1 MTILQMAVL
10 FALFHHFL
18 FRKAT
23 RVQRE
28 PVLIRARSLWS
39 SR

>member
-1 MTILQMAVL
+1 MTILHIVL
-10 FALFHHFL
+10 LLIPFHHFV
-18 FRKAT
+18 FRKAA

-28 PVLIRARSLWS
+28 PVLIRARSRWN

>member
-1 MTILQMAVL
+1 MTILQLALLFVL
-10 FALFHHFL
+10 YHHFL
-18 FRKAT
+18 FREPQRT
-23 RVQRE
+23 QRE